1 MDITLSL
8 SHTHTHT
15 HTHTQVPQLFE
26 VLRKY
31 CDAYD
36 KFTENR
42 DKAAAE
48 LQAAQDAND
57 KVSISVSLSAHVV
70 SFAP

>member
-1 MDITLSL
+1 MYIYVCIYVHTHSLSL
-8 SHTHTHT
+8 S
-15 HTHTQVPQLFE
+15 HTQVPQLFE

-57 KVSISVSLSAHVV
+57 KVSLSR
-70 SFAP
+70 